1 MLASALVEPVAAK
14 AGQELKTM
22 YTLSGKELIGRRY
35 RPPFD
40 YYHKDSGESVGTL
53 RSGGQQHI
61 GWRVVAAPFVT
72 TDSGSG
78 VVHQAPAFGEVDYD
92 VLVDEQGRFK
102 PGEGPSLICAVA
114 PDGKFTAEAP
124 DYQGRWVKEAD
135 KDITRELRRR
145 GLLWHR
151 EEYLHEYPFCW
162 RAEED
167 PLIQYPRKSWFIRT
181 SDYKD
186 EMLAN

>member
-61 GWRVVAAPFVT
+61 GWRVVAATFVT

-92 VLVDEQGRFK
+92 VLTEQAARF
-102 PGEGPSLICAVA
+102 EANQGPELICAVG
-114 PDGKFTAEAP
+114 PDGKFTDEAP
-124 DYQGRWVKEAD
+124 DYEGRWVKDCD
-135 KDITRELRRR
+135 KDII
-145 GLLWHR
+145 
-151 EEYLHEYPFCW
+151 
-162 RAEED
+162 RAVKENG
-167 PLIQYPRKSWFIRT
+167 R
-181 SDYKD
+181 
-186 EMLAN
+186 